1 MNRDLRDYAVH
12 QQVSCDVSRKASRP
26 SFVRRPRRT
35 SRIGYGSALQGRS
48 ASIIRNALRPIHC
61 TNCWSSNTSARL
73 KAIADAN
80 LSLVEV
86 KKPYVENSVT
96 AGGIAVPQ
104 FNQELCFKRFEVRD
118 WNFQEPPLPS
128 HHASARRRL
137 ARPLT
142 PPPAP
147 PSTRPTDRSP
157 SARSTR

>member
-1 MNRDLRDYAVH
+1 MPGVPRVIRQKSYTSDFAAGVTTVDDPGGPCIARRASVPELRCRGVDTTV
-12 QQVSCDVSRKASRP
+12 Q
-26 SFVRRPRRT
+26 
-35 SRIGYGSALQGRS
+35 
-48 ASIIRNALRPIHC
+48 
-61 TNCWSSNTSARL
+61 
-73 KAIADAN
+73 
-80 LSLVEV
+80 V